1 MRYRDF
7 ERTGRKVSEIA
18 LTGFERHP
26 RTRVQ
31 LVSNKDDLATGTLG
45 PERATDADVAGGDI
59 VDAGGRLKDL
69 ADPRPLH
76 PRRRG
81 IPFDQKPSVS
91 R

>member
-31 LVSNKDDLATGTLG
+31 LVSNKDDLAAETLG

-69 ADPRPLH
+69 ADARALH

-81 IPFDQKPSVS
+81 ILSDQKPSVS